1 MKVELSEREI
11 ELIINM
17 LTESVS
23 KVTDGKDQLNFSIDE
38 VILLEKLDRILKFKD
53 MGNVLDDKD
62 SPKTKYL
69 N

>member
-38 VILLEKLDRILKFKD
+38 VILLEKLDRILKFKS
-53 MGNVLDDKD
+53 N
-62 SPKTKYL
+62 

>member
-11 ELIINM
+11 ELIINL